1 MRVRFV
7 NIVIIIIIL
16 FLISGCYRNKE
27 KLYYLDVSNFI
38 KEEAT
43 VDNVLYDEENK
54 SIYFWLSNIDDVYQD
69 STFIVDGDNVNVLLQ
84 YDIINR
90 IMIGDTIT
98 FSSAPR
104 YFGDGYCMPIIEL
117 IHNNEELL
125 SFDEGHKNLMK
136 RYR

>member
-7 NIVIIIIIL
+7 NIIIIIIIL

>member
-7 NIVIIIIIL
+7 NIIIIIIL

>member
-7 NIVIIIIIL
+7 NIIIIIIIL
-16 FLISGCYRNKE
+16 FLISACYRNKE

-104 YFGDGYCMPIIEL
+104 YFSDGYCMPIIEL